1 VVDDQVISHSGSAS
15 PPNEPRLDEPLL
27 AVRDLVKDFPVGRGM
42 FGRPTGHV
50 RAVSGVSFEIARG
63 ETLGLVGE
71 SGCGKSTLARCVARL
86 IRPTS
91 GEIVFRGTDIAR
103 LHQKDMRPLR
113 RHLQFVFQDP
123 HASLHPRM
131 TTRDIIA
138 EPLRLTSMRR
148 SEVDEAVAELLRL
161 VKLEPQHA
169 RSYPHE
175 FSGGQRQRIGIA
187 RALALRPDFIILDEP
202 VSALDV
208 SIQAGILNLLDELQ
222 DMLGLSYLFVAH
234 DLSVVHH
241 LCDRVAV
248 MYLGKVVEVGGR
260 DELYANPRHPYTQA
274 LLSSVPIPD
283 PARERSRQRIL
294 LTGDVPNP
302 ADPPSGCRFRTR
314 CPKAKALCATTEPEF
329 RHSAPTHGF
338 ACHFPD

>member
-1 VVDDQVISHSGSAS
+1 MVDDLVKDVNGSAHR
-15 PPNEPRLDEPLL
+15 PGEPLL

-50 RAVSGVSFEIARG
+50 RAVSGVSFDIARG

-86 IRPTS
+86 IPPTS

-138 EPLRLTSMRR
+138 EPLRLTAMRR
-148 SEVDEAVAELLRL
+148 SEVDETVEELLRL

-222 DMLGLSYLFVAH
+222 EMLGLSYLFVAH

-241 LCDRVAV
+241 LCDRIAV
-248 MYLGKVVEVGGR
+248 MYLGKIVEVGGR
-260 DELYANPRHPYTQA
+260 DELYAHPRHPYTQA

-314 CPKAKALCATTEPEF
+314 CPKAQALCGTTEPEF
-329 RHSAPTHGF
+329 RYGAPTHGF

>member
-1 VVDDQVISHSGSAS
+1 VVDEQVKPDSAIADRPS
-15 PPNEPRLDEPLL
+15 EPLL
-27 AVRDLVKDFPVGRGM
+27 AVRDLVKDFPVGRGL

-86 IRPTS
+86 IPPTS
-91 GEIVFRGTDIAR
+91 GEIVFRGADIAKLR
-103 LHQKDMRPLR
+103 QKDMRPLR

-138 EPLRLTSMRR
+138 EPLRLTSMPR
-148 SEVDEAVAELLRL
+148 SEVDEAVEELLRL

-187 RALALRPDFIILDEP
+187 RALALRPDFVILDEP

-241 LCDRVAV
+241 LCDRIAV
-248 MYLGKVVEVGGR
+248 MYLGKIVEVGGR

-294 LTGDVPNP
+294 LTGDVPSP
-302 ADPPSGCRFRTR
+302 SDPPSGCRFRTR
-314 CPKAKALCATTEPEF
+314 CPKAQALCATTEPEF
-329 RHSAPTHGF
+329 RYGAPTHGF